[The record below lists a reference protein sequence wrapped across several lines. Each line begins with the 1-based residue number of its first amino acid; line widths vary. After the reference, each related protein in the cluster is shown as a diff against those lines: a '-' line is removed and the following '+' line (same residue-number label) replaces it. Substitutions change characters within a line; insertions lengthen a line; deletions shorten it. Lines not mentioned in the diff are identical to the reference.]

1 MDRSSSSTTAH
12 NNPSFSSSLL
22 DSIYTSFDSSAS
34 SSTDRHHSMVFY
46 REKKPLPTTRKT
58 PPNLPEDQNH
68 CNYSTNWVE
77 NKPTAA
83 RKHTQK
89 KKNNY
94 CYGYGGVGGFQF
106 QQRCQNG
113 AFREADYSNSSCS
126 SSDWSRGSRAGF
138 SSSESADD
146 SLPVSRSYLNPIRI
160 GDCQHRDFKK
170 SEGVCGGGGGGRGGF
185 VKKKSIALK
194 NLYGDLKKVKQ
205 QPISPGR
212 RLASFLNSLFTPA
225 TTTTKQGK
233 ISRGGG
239 GGDEIR
245 PTSSSACSS
254 ASSFSRSCL
263 SKTPSSRG
271 TAGKR
276 SVRFYPVSV
285 IVDEDSRPC
294 GHKSVYS
301 TDKEEVMAVARI
313 NDHAAA
319 AAKEELKY
327 RIMCESRRVEEVA
340 RELLKSYNQ
349 IQKKKSNTL
358 EEELF
363 FRGDRD
369 EEEEEDDDDE
379 DEGASCA
386 SSDLFELDNLSAIEG
401 IERYR
406 EELPVYETTH
416 LTKSNHA
423 IANAFFVQ

>member
-1 MDRSSSSTTAH
+1 
-12 NNPSFSSSLL
+12 
-22 DSIYTSFDSSAS
+22 
-34 SSTDRHHSMVFY
+34 MVFY

-294 GHKSVYS
+294 GHKSVY
-301 TDKEEVMAVARI
+301 T
-313 NDHAAA
+313 

-340 RELLKSYNQ
+340 RELLKSY
-349 IQKKKSNTL
+349 S
-358 EEELF
+358 
-363 FRGDRD
+363 DRD

>member
-1 MDRSSSSTTAH
+1 
-12 NNPSFSSSLL
+12 
-22 DSIYTSFDSSAS
+22 
-34 SSTDRHHSMVFY
+34 MVFY

-285 IVDEDSRPC
+285 IVDD
-294 GHKSVYS
+294 
-301 TDKEEVMAVARI
+301 
-313 NDHAAA
+313 
-319 AAKEELKY
+319 
-327 RIMCESRRVEEVA
+327 
-340 RELLKSYNQ
+340 
-349 IQKKKSNTL
+349 
-358 EEELF
+358 
-363 FRGDRD
+363 DRD